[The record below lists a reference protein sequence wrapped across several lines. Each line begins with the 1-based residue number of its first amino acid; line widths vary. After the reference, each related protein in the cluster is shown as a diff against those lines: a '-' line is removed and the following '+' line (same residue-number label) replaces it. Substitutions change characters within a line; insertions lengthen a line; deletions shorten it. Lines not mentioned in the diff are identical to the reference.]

1 MAIDTS
7 KLAAWSMQARE
18 QFTSG
23 ARLLRDRLL
32 PRAADATGRLLRLFA
47 PAPATTADDTH
58 FLPNFCRGNAIGGI
72 VLIAEL
78 LAIVITLVTRRI
90 SENLFQDLLLVSL
103 FVQWIALSGAA
114 TLCAARRFLDR
125 LPNSRAL
132 GFAYLLLL
140 GVVLVVSE
148 AAVWVMW
155 LVGMVGS
162 PRPEWYAYF
171 HIQNFTVA
179 AIINALALRYFL
191 ARHQLRQRTLSEA
204 RAKIEVL
211 RSRIRPHFLFNTM
224 NIIASLIRSAPDK
237 AETAVV
243 DMADLFRTMLADS
256 ENLVPVGNEVAI
268 AKKYLDIEMLRLDN
282 RLRVDWHV
290 GKFPRKAVM
299 PILILQPLLENAIQH
314 GIEPIPTGGTIDVQ
328 LREENDIIH
337 ILVTNPLPRA
347 RSKPPM
353 GTRRGPR
360 DMDVASA
367 ASAATPLPSER
378 ALDNLR
384 LRLESHYG
392 QAARIEIVQEPERFS
407 VAVEIPIRGETA

>member
-1 MAIDTS
+1 MTFDTN
-7 KLAAWSMQARE
+7 KLAALSLQARE
-18 QFTSG
+18 QFVAG
-23 ARLLRDRLL
+23 AHVLRDRLL
-32 PRAADATGRLLRLFA
+32 PRVADATGRLLRLFTPVAA
-47 PAPATTADDTH
+47 PAEAETH
-58 FLPNFCRGNAIGGI
+58 FLPNFCGGRAIGGI

-90 SENLFQDLLLVSL
+90 STNLFQDLLLVSL

-114 TLCAARRFLDR
+114 TLCIARRFLDS
-125 LPNSRAL
+125 LPSSRAL

-148 AAVWVMW
+148 AAVWVLW
-155 LVGMVGS
+155 LAGTVS
-162 PRPEWYAYF
+162 TPRPEWYAYF
-171 HIQNFTVA
+171 HIQNFAVA
-179 AIINALALRYFL
+179 AIIDALALRYFL

-243 DMADLFRTMLADS
+243 DMADLFRTMLGDS
-256 ENLVPVGNEVAI
+256 ENLVPVSNEIAI
-268 AKKYLDIEMLRLDN
+268 AKKYLDIETLRLDN

-290 GKFPRKAVM
+290 GKFPRKAVI
-299 PILILQPLLENAIQH
+299 PVLVLQPLLENAIQH
-314 GIEPIPTGGTIDVQ
+314 GIEPIPTGGVISVQ

-337 ILVTNPLPRA
+337 ILVTNPLPRL
-347 RSKPPM
+347 RSKS
-353 GTRRGPR
+353 T
-360 DMDVASA
+360 V
-367 ASAATPLPSER
+367 TPLPSEHT
-378 ALDNLR
+378 LDNLR

-392 QAARIEIVQEPERFS
+392 DAARFEITQEPERFS
-407 VAVEIPIRGETA
+407 VAVEIPIRGGNP

>member
-1 MAIDTS
+1 MTFDTKKIS
-7 KLAAWSMQARE
+7 AWSVQARE
-18 QFTSG
+18 QLASG
-23 ARLLRDRLL
+23 GYVLRDRLL
-32 PRAADATGRLLRLFA
+32 PPLADAAGRLLRLFTPVAA
-47 PAPATTADDTH
+47 PTEEETH
-58 FLPNFCRGNAIGGI
+58 FLPNFCRGRAIGGI

-90 SENLFQDLLLVSL
+90 STNLFQDLLLVSL
-103 FVQWIALSGAA
+103 FVQWIALASAA
-114 TLCAARRFLDR
+114 TLCGARRFLDG
-125 LPNSRAL
+125 LPNARAL

-155 LVGMVGS
+155 LAGMVGT

-179 AIINALALRYFL
+179 AIIDALALRYFL

-243 DMADLFRTMLADS
+243 DMADLFRTMLGDS
-256 ENLVPVGNEVAI
+256 ENLVPVNNEIAI
-268 AKKYLDIEMLRLDN
+268 AKKYLDIEALRLDS
-282 RLRVDWHV
+282 RLRVDWSV

-299 PILILQPLLENAIQH
+299 PVLILQPLLENAIQH
-314 GIEPIPTGGTIDVQ
+314 GIEPIPSGGVIGVR
-328 LREENDIIH
+328 LWEVNDIIH
-337 ILVTNPLPRA
+337 IQVTNPLPRV
-347 RSKPPM
+347 RSKSPM
-353 GTRRGPR
+353 
-360 DMDVASA
+360 
-367 ASAATPLPSER
+367 TPLPSEHT
-378 ALDNLR
+378 LDNLR

-392 QAARIEIVQEPERFS
+392 NAARLNITQEPERFS
-407 VAVEIPIRGETA
+407 VAVEIPIRGGNP

>member
-1 MAIDTS
+1 MAFDTS
-7 KLAAWSMQARE
+7 KLTALSTQTRE
-18 QFTSG
+18 QVLHS
-23 ARLLRDRLL
+23 ARQLRDRLL
-32 PRAADATGRLLRLFA
+32 PRVADGTGRLLRLFA
-47 PAPATTADDTH
+47 PAPATTSDDTH

-114 TLCAARRFLDR
+114 TLCATRRFLDK

-140 GVVLVVSE
+140 VVVLVVSE
-148 AAVWVMW
+148 AAVWVLW
-155 LVGMVGS
+155 LAGSLGS

-256 ENLVPVGNEVAI
+256 ENLVPVSNEIAI

-290 GKFPRKAVM
+290 GKFPRKAVI
-299 PILILQPLLENAIQH
+299 PILILQP
-314 GIEPIPTGGTIDVQ
+314 
-328 LREENDIIH
+328 
-337 ILVTNPLPRA
+337 
-347 RSKPPM
+347 
-353 GTRRGPR
+353 
-360 DMDVASA
+360 
-367 ASAATPLPSER
+367 
-378 ALDNLR
+378 
-384 LRLESHYG
+384 
-392 QAARIEIVQEPERFS
+392 
-407 VAVEIPIRGETA
+407 

>member
-1 MAIDTS
+1 MAFDTNR
-7 KLAAWSMQARE
+7 LFAWARQAR
-18 QFTSG
+18 
-23 ARLLRDRLL
+23 ARLATGAQALRERLL
-32 PRAADATGRLLRLFA
+32 PRVADATGRLLRLFA
-47 PAPATTADDTH
+47 PAPAGEDSH
-58 FLPNFCRGNAIGGI
+58 FLPNFCGGRAIGGI

-90 SENLFQDLLLVSL
+90 STNLFQDLLLVSL

-114 TLCAARRFLDR
+114 SLCAARRFLDK

-140 GVVLVVSE
+140 AVVLVVSE
-148 AAVWVMW
+148 AAVWILW
-155 LVGMVGS
+155 LTGKVGS

-171 HIQNFTVA
+171 HIQNFAVA
-179 AIINALALRYFL
+179 AIVDALALRYFL

-243 DMADLFRTMLADS
+243 DMADLFRTMLGDS
-256 ENLVPVGNEVAI
+256 ENLVPVSNEIAI
-268 AKKYLDIEMLRLDN
+268 AKKYLDIEALRLDS
-282 RLRVDWHV
+282 RLRVDWNV

-299 PILILQPLLENAIQH
+299 PVLVLQPLLENAIQH
-314 GIEPIPTGGTIDVQ
+314 GIEPIPAGGVISVQ

-337 ILVTNPLPRA
+337 ILVTNPLPRL
-347 RSKPPM
+347 RSRS
-353 GTRRGPR
+353 T
-360 DMDVASA
+360 VA
-367 ASAATPLPSER
+367 PLPSEHT
-378 ALDNLR
+378 LDNLR

-392 QAARIEIVQEPERFS
+392 DAARFRITQEAERFS
-407 VAVEIPIRGETA
+407 VAVEIPIRGGSP